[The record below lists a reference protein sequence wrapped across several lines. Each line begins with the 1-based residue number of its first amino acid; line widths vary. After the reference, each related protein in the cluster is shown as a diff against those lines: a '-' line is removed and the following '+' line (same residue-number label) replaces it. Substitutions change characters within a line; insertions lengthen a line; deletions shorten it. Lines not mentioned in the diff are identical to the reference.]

1 MNPASGDLFSAFPKG
16 TRFFPETT
24 LFFLLSCLEK
34 MKWRINWKYPR
45 YKNLMNLNRKNVTT
59 PRIFLFKYGSLFF
72 LFRKSRLFSFAKDNR
87 GLLYIHDLC
96 NNHFKSS
103 STLCCHFSMRPN
115 LADVCENTSDSILR
129 IYAKTHQVAQAFF
142 LRTRR
147 HNCRKTGQQIRYCRV
162 KHLVHGK

>member
-1 MNPASGDLFSAFPKG
+1 MKPASGDLFSVFSKG
-16 TRFFPETT
+16 THFFPETT

-103 STLCCHFSMRPN
+103 STLLLSFFDETQSCWCMRKHIRLN
-115 LADVCENTSDSILR
+115 LADLCENTSGSASVLFEDATPQLPKNWATNKIL
-129 IYAKTHQVAQAFF
+129 QS
-142 LRTRR
+142 
-147 HNCRKTGQQIRYCRV
+147 
-162 KHLVHGK
+162 